1 MNESAKTY
9 SGGLPVG
16 PDIRALNEA
25 FPNLRAG
32 AVLTYDAIGAVIGA
46 QWRETRFWRVLNA
59 WRESLEPTG
68 RLTKCD
74 PGKALVI
81 LTDNLAIGHIYD
93 ETGVAKRKVRKTA
106 KRAAYIRPKDAIL
119 LARADHAR
127 QILMKLSHVMEITQE
142 RIQAPKRAVLPSA
155 AQSD

>member
-1 MNESAKTY
+1 MGSEAKTF

-25 FPNLRAG
+25 FPDLRAG
-32 AVLTYDAIGAVIGA
+32 TVLTYEEIGAVIGED
-46 QWRETRFWRVLNA
+46 WRAGRFWRVLNA

-93 ETGVAKRKVRKTA
+93 ETGVAKRKVRKQA
-106 KRAAYIRPKDAIL
+106 RRATFIRPRDEITR
-119 LARADHAR
+119 ARADHAR
-127 QILMKLSHVMEITQE
+127 QILTKLSHVMEVAQQ
-142 RIQAPKRAVLPSA
+142 RLQVPKTHVLPSSA
-155 AQSD
+155 HED

>member
-1 MNESAKTY
+1 MDEQTKAY

-25 FPNLRAG
+25 FPNLTAG
-32 AVLTYDAIGAVIGA
+32 LVLPYEDIGAVIGED
-46 QWRETRFWRVLNA
+46 WRSSRFWRVLNA
-59 WRESLEPTG
+59 WRDSLEPSG

-106 KRAAYIRPKDAIL
+106 KRASYIRPKDEL
-119 LARADHAR
+119 TRARADHAR
-127 QILMKLSHVMEITQE
+127 QVLGKLAHVMEIAHQ
-142 RIQAPKRAVLPSA
+142 RLALPKRDMLPSA
-155 AQSD
+155 ARGE